1 MGKDSPLFCAECGGE
16 NPLHAKFCRFCG
28 YRLNNQTNSSTPAL
42 TTSAHLEAV
51 ALHGPHPLRVNDLLK
66 QRYRIVAQIGSGGY
80 GKVYRA
86 IDTEFMD
93 RQVAVKEMIQHGLS
107 PQELAEAA
115 NGFKREAVLLA
126 SLTQSNLPSIYDYF
140 SEQGNWYLVM
150 SYIEGE
156 TLESY
161 VRRRGGSL
169 PVDKVIQIGIQLAT
183 VLSFLHT
190 RKPSIIFRDLKPSNV
205 MRTPEGQIYLID
217 FGIARHFKHGKA
229 KDTIALGSPG
239 YAAPEQYGRAQTTPQ
254 ADVYSLGIVLYQ
266 LITGIDPSVSPF
278 GPKHLDLPD
287 HPQLKIL
294 IQCMLELDPKRRPS
308 SMGNIQRELQRI
320 ASGKVIKT
328 SHHPSQRQ
336 PPPPHSSAHIPAVHP
351 LHPAP
356 GSRQG
361 IHLPPPPLQS
371 HATVTEQVGL
381 LRPAASFGPQFVS
394 TPPIAGIAPVAW
406 WRMLNFMRSMKELW
420 RGKF

>member
-1 MGKDSPLFCAECGGE
+1 MGKDRSLFCVECGGE
-16 NPLHAKFCRFCG
+16 NPPHAKFCRVCG
-28 YRLNNQTNSSTPAL
+28 YRLINQTNNSTPAL

-51 ALHGPHPLRVNDLLK
+51 ALHTLRVNDLLK

-86 IDTEFMD
+86 IDSEFMD
-93 RQVAVKEMIQHGLS
+93 RQVAVKEMIQHGLN

-115 NGFKREAVLLA
+115 EGFKREAVLLA

-140 SEQGNWYLVM
+140 SEHGNWYLVM

-217 FGIARHFKHGKA
+217 FGIARHFKHGKT

-287 HPQLKIL
+287 HPQLTIL
-294 IQCMLELDPKRRPS
+294 IQCMLEMDPKRRPS

-336 PPPPHSSAHIPAVHP
+336 PPVPHSSAHIPAVRP
-351 LHPAP
+351 LRPSSS
-356 GSRQG
+356 GLRG
-361 IHLPPPPLQS
+361 VHLPSPPLQS
-371 HATVTEQVGL
+371 HAAATEQASL

-394 TPPIAGIAPVAW
+394 TPPIAELAPTAW

-420 RGKF
+420 REKF

>member
-1 MGKDSPLFCAECGGE
+1 MGKDKHLFCAECGGE
-16 NPLHAKFCRFCG
+16 NPLHAKFCRVCG
-28 YRLNNQTNSSTPAL
+28 HRLNTQTDSSTPAL
-42 TTSAHLEAV
+42 TTTSAHMEAV
-51 ALHGPHPLRVNDLLK
+51 TPQSLQINILLK
-66 QRYRIVAQIGSGGY
+66 QRYRIVEQIGSGGY

-115 NGFKREAVLLA
+115 DGFKREAVLLA
-126 SLTQSNLPSIYDYF
+126 TLTQSNLPSIYDYF
-140 SEQGNWYLVM
+140 SEHGNWYLVM

-161 VRRRGGSL
+161 VRHRGGSL

-190 RKPSIIFRDLKPSNV
+190 RRPSIIFRDLKPSNI

-217 FGIARHFKHGKA
+217 FGIARHFKQGKA

-266 LITGIDPSVSPF
+266 LITGIDPSISPF
-278 GPKHLDLPD
+278 GPKHLDLPN

-320 ASGKVIKT
+320 AAGKVVKA
-328 SHHPSQRQ
+328 SQHGNRQ
-336 PPPPHSSAHIPAVHP
+336 PPAQHSSPVRAAHPLRPFSSGPKRAQLPQQPLQRNAARVEQARL
-351 LHPAP
+351 LHPA
-356 GSRQG
+356 S
-361 IHLPPPPLQS
+361 
-371 HATVTEQVGL
+371 
-381 LRPAASFGPQFVS
+381 SFAPQLVS
-394 TPPIAGIAPVAW
+394 TPPIAEVVPVAW
-406 WRMLNFMRSMKELW
+406 GRMLNFMRSMTGIW
-420 RGKF
+420 REKSY